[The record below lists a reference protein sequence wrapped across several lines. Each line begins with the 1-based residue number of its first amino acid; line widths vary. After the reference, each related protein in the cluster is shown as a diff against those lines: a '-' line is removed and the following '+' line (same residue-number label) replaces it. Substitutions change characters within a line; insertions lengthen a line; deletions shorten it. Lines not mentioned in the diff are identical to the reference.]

1 MRVLAIMVLLIVL
14 IGFRFVPSPLSVK
27 WKRLEQRP
35 IVLAVYL
42 LACALAVTVI
52 VVTHHFRFPQPPVLR

>member
-1 MRVLAIMVLLIVL
+1 MRVLAIEALLIVL
-14 IGFRFVPSPLSVK
+14 VGLRFVPSALSVK

-42 LACALAVTVI
+42 LGCALAVTVI
-52 VVTHHFRFPQPPVLR
+52 VVTHHFRFPQPPVLQ